1 MGEPLCDDAL
11 RSRLHVFFT
20 TLSEPLPAAVVR
32 LLSFDFGWSTFA
44 GGALDGSVLD
54 GTAVNGLDIS
64 AAGGLEELAV
74 LLGGDDA
81 VLFARS
87 CAAPM
92 SRPMVREEAFRSLFK
107 WLQHE
112 CPTEF
117 ATAHYASLEQLM
129 LAALTDTWSAV
140 RKGSARALGGALVP
154 LAAAQLHQL
163 HFSMLALRLRLP
175 PILPRHHHQRL
186 CTTLSL

>member
-1 MGEPLCDDAL
+1 MSLLLRDDAL

-20 TLSEPLPAAVVR
+20 TLTEPLPVAVVR

-112 CPTEF
+112 CPGEF
-117 ATAHYASLEQLM
+117 ATAHYASLDM
-129 LAALTDTWSAV
+129 AALS
-140 RKGSARALGGALVP
+140 GSATPGKARRPCATNLH
-154 LAAAQLHQL
+154 AAHERCDAAHHVATQYT
-163 HFSMLALRLRLP
+163 MLQ
-175 PILPRHHHQRL
+175 HKYV
-186 CTTLSL
+186 